1 MELSDEK
8 VKVKVKFLR
17 DCIFFLQATS
27 APSVNGRE
35 PDATDRETEPNIEAT
50 DAAGDGIE
58 KVPST
63 GRTSVTKIKGPKKK
77 TSHVWKH
84 FTEVLIEEKVD
95 DMVVLKRT
103 AECNYCQEVLSA
115 ESKQGT
121 TRLWNHYHAFHD
133 KNKGKPNITK
143 LKGADWKYDEETSMR
158 KYYLAIIMHEYP
170 FSFCEHEYT
179 NDFNRSLCPIFPI
192 RCRKT
197 ARGRIMAIFY
207 DEKKKLFD
215 YLASYKCRFSCTMD
229 GWTSNQNKGYLC
241 VTCHFIDDDWKL

>member
-1 MELSDEK
+1 MM
-8 VKVKVKFLR
+8 
-17 DCIFFLQATS
+17 
-27 APSVNGRE
+27 
-35 PDATDRETEPNIEAT
+35 
-50 DAAGDGIE
+50 
-58 KVPST
+58 
-63 GRTSVTKIKGPKKK
+63 KI
-77 TSHVWKH
+77 
-84 FTEVLIEEKVD
+84 
-95 DMVVLKRT
+95 
-103 AECNYCQEVLSA
+103 
-115 ESKQGT
+115 
-121 TRLWNHYHAFHD
+121 
-133 KNKGKPNITK
+133 GKPNITK